1 MQDQPKLEST
11 RRAPDALS
19 CVPFSARLSG
29 PGRLSVSLRA
39 RGAWPTVS
47 LSPDSLALTRSEER
61 AVLIAVSSARPTTKF
76 VVSVP
81 ALKSGPPQCTSVLLQ
96 FLMLLSVVSLPAS
109 RSGPPQGTTP
119 RVTTLRTG
127 NKLMSCDTDATDVG
141 ARARSLTSLASLAP
155 PFLSL
160 SPPENEPAT
169 W

>member
-1 MQDQPKLEST
+1 MCSFLCSSFRPREIVCLPACS
-11 RRAPDALS
+11 RGLAHCLALS
-19 CVPFSARLSG
+19 RLTS
-29 PGRLSVSLRA
+29 SHSLR
-39 RGAWPTVS
+39 GAGCPHS
-47 LSPDSLALTRSEER
+47 G
-61 AVLIAVSSARPTTKF
+61 LISKTNHQV